1 MDRYGLP
8 LVGIVAL
15 VIGFRWLYLKAV
27 ADRDR
32 AVARAETLED
42 SIRLDAIPALVKATT
57 AIEGMVKLMER
68 IERRLDDGP

>member
-1 MDRYGLP
+1 
-8 LVGIVAL
+8 